1 MPKSP
6 SKKMSLLTEP
16 EARLVLSSAPRQVV
30 ELSARELRARI
41 LRARRLMRKY
51 QDTARRQRR
60 EALGRRVPTRSR
72 RAEGNANTVRKAL
85 YFQQALS
92 RFEKRLVMLERQE
105 ARAAALA
112 ARKRAAPRRAVR
124 AKRATRATV
133 GRKPVRR
140 VRAAGKTATLSR
152 RGVKAQRR
160 KGGARKQ
167 QGFASVRRISHGV
180 ARNRRTQAR
189 RDSRR

>member
-16 EARLVLSSAPRQVV
+16 EARLVLSSAPRNVV

-92 RFEKRLVMLERQE
+92 RFEKRLVLLERQE

>member
-1 MPKSP
+1 MPTSP

-16 EARLVLSSAPRQVV
+16 EARLVLSSSPRNVV
-30 ELSARELRARI
+30 ELSTRDLRGRI
-41 LRARRLMRKY
+41 LRARKLMRKY

-60 EALGRRVPTRSR
+60 EALRKRTPTRSR

-92 RFEKRLVMLERQE
+92 RFEKRLALMERQE

-112 ARKRAAPRRAVR
+112 KRKMAKPRRALRTKRAA
-124 AKRATRATV
+124 T

-140 VRAAGKTATLSR
+140 TRTAGKMATASQR
-152 RGVKAQRR
+152 SMKAQRR

-167 QGFASVRRISHGV
+167 QGFGAVRRTSHVV

-189 RDSRR
+189 KDSRR